1 MKQNYKKYLI
11 FGGLIFVLLIISYFL
26 IIKNTKSKTN
36 NDSYVVPTQEV
47 LPTVDSSTKV
57 DLKLIKKGEAL
68 LTVTNEP
75 KNTSTIDFELSY
87 QVVNNDVSEGGEGTV
102 EQGVIGKCY
111 KQEKE
116 WQCGESN
123 NGGSR
128 KIILGTCSSGT
139 CRYHNIVG
147 SIKILLRFTGDYGQ
161 KIFEK
166 EYQL

>member
-26 IIKNTKSKTN
+26 ISKNKKSKTN
-36 NDSYVVPTQEV
+36 KSSIEPIEKA
-47 LPTVDSSTKV
+47 LPTIDSSTKV

-68 LTVTNEP
+68 LIVTNEP
-75 KNTSTIDFELSY
+75 KNTSAIDFELSY
-87 QVVNNDVSEGGEGTV
+87 QVINNDVSEGGEGTV
-102 EQGVIGKCY
+102 EQGAIGKCY
-111 KQEKE
+111 NQEKE

-123 NGGSR
+123 NGSGR

-147 SIKILLRFTGDYGQ
+147 PIRVLLRFTGDYGQ